1 MLKLPACRPCCCSQ
15 RTITASSPWVT
26 ITRPVGVV
34 AEREAVVRAL
44 APPRP
49 AQLHPATGKGVAEV
63 TQRACE
69 GPAAHAR
76 RRNHQRPAQ
85 QVDVLHLVQPQGD
98 RQRHA
103 GGAVGP
109 VDRVHRVVHDDG
121 PDAGINARV
130 PEGFWDDVLA
140 LLREDFSHG
149 RFADGLCKAIGQV
162 GEKLHT
168 LFPYQRDD
176 RNELPNDISFG

>member
-1 MLKLPACRPCCCSQ
+1 MNQVLAAEDLL
-15 RTITASSPWVT
+15 TE
-26 ITRPVGVV
+26 
-34 AEREAVVRAL
+34 AERLRVRDAIAAAEKRTSGEIRVHLEDHIEDEVLDHAAFIFEELGMHRTRDRNGVLIYVSL
-44 APPRP
+44 A
-49 AQLHPATGKGVAEV
+49 
-63 TQRACE
+63 
-69 GPAAHAR
+69 
-76 RRNHQRPAQ
+76 
-85 QVDVLHLVQPQGD
+85 D
-98 RQRHA
+98 RQA
-103 GGAVGP
+103 AVIG
-109 VDRVHRVVHDDG
+109 
-121 PDAGINARV
+121 DAGINARV

>member
-1 MLKLPACRPCCCSQ
+1 MSVIAAQDLLSE
-15 RTITASSPWVT
+15 
-26 ITRPVGVV
+26 
-34 AEREAVVRAL
+34 AERERVLQAIHKAEERTSGEVRVHLDDTITDNVLDHAAFVFEELGMFRTRDRNGVLIYVSL
-44 APPRP
+44 A
-49 AQLHPATGKGVAEV
+49 
-63 TQRACE
+63 
-69 GPAAHAR
+69 
-76 RRNHQRPAQ
+76 
-85 QVDVLHLVQPQGD
+85 D
-98 RQRHA
+98 RQA
-103 GGAVGP
+103 AVIG
-109 VDRVHRVVHDDG
+109 
-121 PDAGINARV
+121 DAGINARV

>member
-1 MLKLPACRPCCCSQ
+1 MAAQDLLSE
-15 RTITASSPWVT
+15 
-26 ITRPVGVV
+26 
-34 AEREAVVRAL
+34 AERERVLQAIHKAEERTSGEVRVHLDDTITDNVLDHAAFVFEELGMFRTRDRNGVLIYVSL
-44 APPRP
+44 A
-49 AQLHPATGKGVAEV
+49 
-63 TQRACE
+63 
-69 GPAAHAR
+69 
-76 RRNHQRPAQ
+76 
-85 QVDVLHLVQPQGD
+85 D
-98 RQRHA
+98 RQA
-103 GGAVGP
+103 AVIG
-109 VDRVHRVVHDDG
+109 
-121 PDAGINARV
+121 DAGINARV

>member
-1 MLKLPACRPCCCSQ
+1 MSVIAAQDLLSE
-15 RTITASSPWVT
+15 
-26 ITRPVGVV
+26 
-34 AEREAVVRAL
+34 AERERVLQAIHKAEERTSGEVRVHLDDTITDSVLDHAAFVFEELGMFRTRDRNGVLIYVSL
-44 APPRP
+44 A
-49 AQLHPATGKGVAEV
+49 
-63 TQRACE
+63 
-69 GPAAHAR
+69 
-76 RRNHQRPAQ
+76 
-85 QVDVLHLVQPQGD
+85 D
-98 RQRHA
+98 RQA
-103 GGAVGP
+103 AVIG
-109 VDRVHRVVHDDG
+109 
-121 PDAGINARV
+121 DAGINARV